1 MAGIKKE
8 LRVSLEQWIDKA
20 VRWHS
25 SGCLLWVGPV
35 DEEDYPR
42 IYYGGKNVRVTRM
55 ICGAPDDKRVLHTC
69 DVPCCIEPEH
79 LYVGTAKE
87 NTADMFRLVETQAHQ
102 QRDVANA
109 RFAVLKGSSP
119 DVG

>member
-8 LRVSLEQWIDKA
+8 LRVSLEQWVDKA

-25 SGCLLWVGPV
+25 SGCLLWVGPI
-35 DEEDYPR
+35 DEWGYPR

-55 ICGAPDDKRVLHTC
+55 ICGASDDRRALHTC

-87 NTADMFRLVETQAHQ
+87 NAADMVRRGRAHTVK
-102 QRDVANA
+102 DATGA
-109 RFAVLKGSSP
+109 RYAASK
-119 DVG
+119 VGRRFGGF